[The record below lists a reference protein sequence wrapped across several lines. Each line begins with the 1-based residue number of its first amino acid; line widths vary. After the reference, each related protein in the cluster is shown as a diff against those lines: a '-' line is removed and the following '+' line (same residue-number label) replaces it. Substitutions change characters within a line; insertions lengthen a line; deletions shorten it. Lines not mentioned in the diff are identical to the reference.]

1 MKLLFLYTLILN
13 TVKTVHAV
21 GFDHSSPW
29 VKVSHNIAFQRSDN
43 LISDDRL
50 KMKMDYATNEAVRRL
65 MDKSKKSANH
75 SFGVSPYENGMQ
87 NSGIYWS
94 SYQLAW
100 RLLGYYVD
108 CNQKG
113 NQDKKN
119 RDLKKEDEGNG
130 GCTRYVMYAVVRF
143 YGRNEHSHYASK
155 RTNNKFV

>member
-1 MKLLFLYTLILN
+1 MKLLFLYTLFLN

-21 GFDHSSPW
+21 GFNYSSPW
-29 VKVSHNIAFQRSDN
+29 VKVSHNIAFHRSDN
-43 LISDDRL
+43 LVSDNRL
-50 KMKMDYATNEAVRRL
+50 KMKMDHATNEAVRRL
-65 MDKSKKSANH
+65 LDN
-75 SFGVSPYENGMQ
+75 GVSPYENGMQ
-87 NSGIYWS
+87 NSGTYWS

-113 NQDKKN
+113 NQDKKS

-143 YGRNEHSHYASK
+143 YSRNAHSRHVNK
-155 RTNNKFV
+155 MTHNKFF